1 MVYVEYVFINNF
13 IIDYLLLKTALIL
26 SGVKVKKSRVV
37 LCALLGTGFALVFPL
52 IDLPAPLLTAVK
64 ICTGLFLVLLSAKYL
79 SRRETVKTAGIFFL
93 LTFSIGG
100 VVTAIYGL
108 FSVELA
114 TELPVATVFIPVF
127 VAVKLLTNAVRRVV
141 RIKKEEK
148 LVFRVELKSGVK
160 TVAAKGFLDTGNTL
174 SVEGSPAVVIDRR
187 VFRKLFTVRPDNF
200 TLRKVAV
207 TTVAGR
213 SDNLGITIEETAIY
227 FGEKPNIYKNVKAVV
242 SKTPLVYDVILNP
255 ELKEKENA

>member
-1 MVYVEYVFINNF
+1 M
-13 IIDYLLLKTALIL
+13 
-26 SGVKVKKSRVV
+26 
-37 LCALLGTGFALVFPL
+37 
-52 IDLPAPLLTAVK
+52 LT
-64 ICTGLFLVLLSAKYL
+64 
-79 SRRETVKTAGIFFL
+79 FFL
-93 LTFSIGG
+93 LTFSTGG

-127 VAVKLLTNAVRRVV
+127 VAAKLLTGAVK
-141 RIKKEEK
+141 RIVKTKKEEK

-160 TVAAKGFLDTGNTL
+160 TVTAKGFFDTGNTL

-187 VFRKLFTVRPDNF
+187 IFGKLLTVDPDNF
-200 TLRKVAV
+200 TLQRVAV
-207 TTVAGR
+207 TTVAGE

-227 FGEKPNIYKNVKAVV
+227 FTEKPNIYRNVKAIV
-242 SKTPLVYDVILNP
+242 SKTPLAYGVILNP